1 MSQNYQQTHTGKDR
15 PCVNPSCNEI
25 IKKGENCV
33 QDLKNDVWFHSYC
46 FDSRISMVI
55 EYGGDPKDVDFDKFW
70 LELDRLKQAQMMKRK
85 LDAIIIP

>member
-1 MSQNYQQTHTGKDR
+1 
-15 PCVNPSCNEI
+15 
-25 IKKGENCV
+25 
-33 QDLKNDVWFHSYC
+33 
-46 FDSRISMVI
+46 MVI